1 MSLIGGLAAS
11 LLGPAGALAGGAA
24 LALGG
29 GLLAWALIE
38 RFRRRRA
45 ARARDEW
52 RGRALEA
59 ERWAETAG
67 RIAEERAEVDAR
79 TAEAVERVDEE
90 ADEARRRIHEAD
102 DAAKLVEETQR
113 FFGGSTGAPPGAEPK
128 EPS

>member
-1 MSLIGGLAAS
+1 MSLIAGLAAS
-11 LLGPAGALAGGAA
+11 LIGPAGV

-29 GLLAWALIE
+29 GLIGWALLE

-67 RIAEERAEVDAR
+67 RIAEGRAEVDAR

-90 ADEARRRIHEAD
+90 ANEARRRIHAAD

-113 FFGGSTGAPPGAEPK
+113 FFGGPASPPPGAEPK